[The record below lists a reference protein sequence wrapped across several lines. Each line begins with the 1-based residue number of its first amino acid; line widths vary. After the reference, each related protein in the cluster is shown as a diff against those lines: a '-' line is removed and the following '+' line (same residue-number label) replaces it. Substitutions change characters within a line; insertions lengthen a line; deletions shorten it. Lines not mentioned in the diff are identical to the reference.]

1 MFISFISTK
10 EFFSVI
16 NRKIVENYKLNL
28 FDITSDPFEFK
39 IGFWKNIQVKQKDI
53 DNYYG
58 YCSAANMNG
67 YKFYNPAN
75 IGNSISLVAAIIVK
89 DSFIKYPQ
97 EYFLN
102 FLYTCYLLIFVF
114 AARLKS
120 FPFQTKQE
128 NYNRFM
134 ELFFNFYAFIF
145 SQSGQKI
152 DETEFKELKKNVS
165 KQIDLFFFLFYTYQ
179 KFAKVFSRE
188 EIPSKDFY
196 MRLFGD
202 DIKKEDEELLQ
213 YFTKTT
219 KTYIH
224 SNKFGSI
231 ENKLLQYVLPADIL
245 IRYLLLDTN
254 IFLAIETM
262 VSKIFDREKLDTYLK
277 SFLKDDSQRE
287 ACIHYITN
295 HKHFKKNFF
304 QWVQKYIITL
314 FQKEHPDNNPEE
326 DMDELSSRIG
336 EDPQEG
342 KELKEED
349 IKIPERI
356 KRESKIMEKILN
368 FYITFLGGFWIA
380 RGENFFLRL
389 HKNELLDALTQGF
402 VLQKMKEKT
411 LYFYGGML
419 YIYGKNIFYYKYIS
433 ENVKLG
439 RQRFYLPYKSTNKKT
454 YSNRE
459 ILRLFEESSLST
471 LLQDINTKDLKIYA
485 KSKKLFMIFKE
496 KFGKDI
502 SLMSQYDKTKLIKTI
517 YKPISDLIP
526 KRNLIKN
533 LEIHLS
539 EHDIYHLKENLY
551 NIDFWIHQWLYTKLN
566 KYKTILK
573 KDYDEG
579 AIIGILAKMRETLFG
594 YLLFQTQVKKSKKN
608 IKSGLISDVYINEIL
623 HIETAQTGKIFRQT
637 ILDEIELDMKEFLDI
652 IVTMDDNEDF
662 IRIGI
667 DSRKDFI
674 SGKKDEDIQKE
685 FSGEDILR
693 ISGYLK
699 NITYYNKRFLLPN

>member
-1 MFISFISTK
+1 M
-10 EFFSVI
+10 I

-39 IGFWKNIQVKQKDI
+39 IGFWKNVQVKQKDI

-75 IGNSISLVAAIIVK
+75 IGNSISLVAAVVAK
-89 DSFIKYPQ
+89 DSFSKYPQ

-114 AARLKS
+114 AAKIKS
-120 FPFQTKQE
+120 FPFETKQE
-128 NYNRFM
+128 NYNRFI
-134 ELFFNFYAFIF
+134 ELFFNFYGFIF
-145 SQSGQKI
+145 SQTGQKI

-179 KFAKVFSRE
+179 HFGKIFCTENV
-188 EIPSKDFY
+188 PSKDFY

-202 DIKKEDEELLQ
+202 DIKKEDEELLD

-254 IFLAIETM
+254 IFLAVETM
-262 VSKIFDREKLDTYLK
+262 VSKIFNREKLNTYLK

-287 ACIHYITN
+287 SFIHYIVN

-314 FQKEHPDNNPEE
+314 FQKENPDNNREE

-336 EDPQEG
+336 EDVQEG
-342 KELKEED
+342 KEED

-389 HKNELLDALTQGF
+389 HKNELLRELTQGF
-402 VLQKMKEKT
+402 SLQKMKEKT
-411 LYFYGGML
+411 LYFYWGML

-439 RQRFYLPYKSTNKKT
+439 RQRFYLPYKSTNKKA

-459 ILRLFEESSLST
+459 ILRLFEESCIST

-485 KSKKLFMIFKE
+485 KSKKLFLLFKE
-496 KFGKDI
+496 NFGKDI
-502 SLMSQYDKTKLIKTI
+502 SLISQYDKTKLIKVI
-517 YKPISDLIP
+517 YKPLSDLIP
-526 KRNLIKN
+526 KRNLIEK
-533 LEIHLS
+533 LERHLS

-551 NIDFWIHQWLYTKLN
+551 NIDFWIHQLLYTKVN
-566 KYKTILK
+566 KYKTVIK
-573 KDYDEG
+573 KDYDEA
-579 AIIGILAKMRETLFG
+579 AIIGILAKMRETLLG

-608 IKSGLISDVYINEIL
+608 IKSELISDVYVNEIL
-623 HIETAQTGKIFRQT
+623 HIETPQQGKIFRQS
-637 ILDEIELDMKEFLDI
+637 ILEEIELDMKVFLDI

-667 DSRKDFI
+667 DSRKEFI
-674 SGKKDEDIQKE
+674 NGKKDEDIEKE

-693 ISGYLK
+693 IGGYFK
-699 NITYYNKRFLLPN
+699 NITYYNKRFLLPNQI